1 MGCFG
6 CGGNLPK
13 NGNCVHCYE
22 CGSDYHYKCTTLSE
36 ASYKSMGSK
45 KKMNWKCQDC
55 RKSQDSPKN
64 KSRNRSLSESS
75 EYDDVMDNVR
85 SKGGKGKIK
94 PKADKNHDDSSEL
107 FESSQ
112 EDGKVK
118 DKKYGDTKT
127 LENLFEKFEV
137 KLWKKMDKKFSDME
151 ECLEFTS
158 GKIDEFSKTMKEIQK
173 KLVMVEIEN
182 EKIKQE
188 NVELK
193 TKVKSLEVGVEA
205 NAQLL
210 SNSNKVEISGLPVST
225 VNAKDVVAK
234 VLEKANGEKIEESGY
249 EIEIK
254 KQEKQTNVIVE
265 FESKIQR
272 DKLIKKKKAERTF
285 KLGEIMN
292 SSDDSLV
299 YMNECLTPYYT
310 KLFMEAKKI
319 KRDKNYAFI
328 WVRDG
333 KILLKKTEQ
342 SKPMR
347 LVCMEDLGKI

>member
-1 MGCFG
+1 MG
-6 CGGNLPK
+6 PK
-13 NGNCVHCYE
+13 R
-22 CGSDYHYKCTTLSE
+22 KQT
-36 ASYKSMGSK
+36 
-45 KKMNWKCQDC
+45 WKCQDC
-55 RKSQDSPKN
+55 KKSQKSQDNPKN
-64 KSRNRSLSESS
+64 KSRNRSQSETTEHS
-75 EYDDVMDNVR
+75 DDIMN
-85 SKGGKGKIK
+85 
-94 PKADKNHDDSSEL
+94 
-107 FESSQ
+107 
-112 EDGKVK
+112 EDGKDN
-118 DKKYGDTKT
+118 DKKYGDKKT
-127 LENLFEKFEV
+127 MESLFLKFEE
-137 KLWKKMDKKFSDME
+137 KLWKKMDKKFTEME

-158 GKIDEFSKTMKEIQK
+158 GKIDEFTRTMKEIQK

-182 EKIKQE
+182 EKIRQE

-210 SNSNKVEISGLPVST
+210 SNSNKVEISGLPVT
-225 VNAKDVVAK
+225 TINVKEVVAK

-249 EIEIK
+249 GLEIR

-272 DKLIKKKKAERTF
+272 DKLIKKKKTERTF
-285 KLGEIMN
+285 KLGEVM
-292 SSDDSLV
+292 STSDDCLV

-319 KRDKNYAFI
+319 KREKNYAFI